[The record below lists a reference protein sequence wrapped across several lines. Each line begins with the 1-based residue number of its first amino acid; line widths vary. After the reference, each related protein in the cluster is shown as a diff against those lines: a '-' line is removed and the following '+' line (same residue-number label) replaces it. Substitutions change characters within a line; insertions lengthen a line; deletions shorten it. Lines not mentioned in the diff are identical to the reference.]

1 MARIELRNTT
11 IYLQDGLS
19 GSGQVDIGNSA
30 LATPATSTTTE
41 GSSVAP
47 LADEVQVIAQFVRAP
62 SGGTYT
68 LSFEDEDGNEVT
80 TAGIA
85 YNAADTVVETA
96 IDTAFTSA
104 SYPSWTNGDIS
115 VVDTGTAGLSDGT
128 LTLTFDGT
136 SVDDKDWLPTIC
148 DGASLTGV
156 TVSSGTS
163 LGLQSVSLNATNT
176 DLVPIGCRFTIA
188 TETGTPEHTVLA
200 RENNLN
206 DAATLRVNVT
216 PAIASAVSDTDAITF
231 LPQRLSIKIG
241 DGDLTWTEAR
251 EFNYDLDR
259 DVLDTVR
266 QGEEQPLEI
275 DLNFIYDFVTTESDQ
290 TITPVDALKQIGEA
304 SEWVS
309 SSSDLC
315 EPYAIDVFVVN
326 CQPCGTDQDE
336 ELLFQDFRYES
347 LEYSIRDA
355 AIAVSGRCNVTD
367 AQATRTA
374 SGWGCS

>member
-30 LATPATSTTTE
+30 LAVPAVSITTE
-41 GSSVAP
+41 GSSTAP
-47 LADEVQVIAQFVRAP
+47 LADEVQVISQFTRAP
-62 SGGTYT
+62 SGGTFT
-68 LSFEDEDGNEVT
+68 LAFEDEDGTQVT

-85 YNAADTVVETA
+85 YNATAATIEGA
-96 IDTAFTSA
+96 IDTAFTTA
-104 SYPSWTNGDIS
+104 AYPSWTNGDIT
-115 VVDTGTAGLSDGT
+115 VAEAGTLGLSDGDV
-128 LTLTFDGT
+128 TLTFDGT
-136 SVDDKDWLPTIC
+136 SVDDKNWLTTVV

-163 LGLQSVSLNATNT
+163 LGLQSLSLNSDNT

-188 TETGTPEHTVLA
+188 TETGVPEHTVLA
-200 RENNLN
+200 RDNNLD

-231 LPQRLSIKIG
+231 LPQRLQIKIG

-251 EFNYDLDR
+251 EFIYDLDR
-259 DVLDTVR
+259 DLLDTVR

-275 DLNFIYDFVTTESDQ
+275 DLNFVYEFVATESGQ
-290 TITPVDALKQIGEA
+290 EVTPVEALKRIGEA

-315 EPYAIDVFVVN
+315 EPYAVDLFVVN

-336 ELLFQDFRYES
+336 ELLFQDFRYET

-355 AIAVSGRCNVTD
+355 AIGVSGRCNVTD
-367 AQATRTA
+367 ATATRTA
-374 SGWGCS
+374 TGWGCS